1 MWNNGG
7 IILPMKILKIPMDF
21 TNSFSVS
28 STYLHIISAS
38 SLPSRCAVISAQD
51 AGLSYTI

>member
-7 IILPMKILKIPMDF
+7 TILPTKILKIPTDF

-28 STYLHIISAS
+28 STPIHIISALF
-38 SLPSRCAVISAQD
+38 LPSCCAAISA
-51 AGLSYTI
+51 